1 MQLLESR
8 AQNTSEFGTGSK
20 RQWCGS
26 PETTSQLDFSNGW
39 HNYSFSQQ
47 IERKHK
53 TLVQPCFSALSDERS
68 LNDLIPE
75 LPAFDFPAPQHSAE
89 ALQGLRRCH
98 LAVRQQ
104 LGQPAFEVFE

>member
-8 AQNTSEFGTGSK
+8 AQTTSEVGTGSK

-53 TLVQPCFSALSDERS
+53 TLVQPRPVLVLLSGGSRVLREREK
-68 LNDLIPE
+68 D
-75 LPAFDFPAPQHSAE
+75 
-89 ALQGLRRCH
+89 
-98 LAVRQQ
+98 
-104 LGQPAFEVFE
+104 